1 MARVGGD
8 LVQLLKNTCIFSR
21 NYLFK
26 CRITALSILLYIA
39 LLPCWIDFTI
49 YWNWSTCTFILGK
62 FRSFQCWVVDEL
74 YTIHG
79 SDAALG
85 IGISVLILFYWQADY
100 YQP

>member
-1 MARVGGD
+1 MPHYSIEYSIIHCLTSLLDRFYYLSELVD
-8 LVQLLKNTCIFSR
+8 LYF
-21 NYLFK
+21 
-26 CRITALSILLYIA
+26 YI
-39 LLPCWIDFTI
+39 
-49 YWNWSTCTFILGK
+49 GK
-62 FRSFQCWVVDEL
+62 VSFQCWVVDEL